1 MLHVMIWFLLV
12 CDALSS
18 HLKVYHH
25 ELKEV
30 FESTSGYSMAIDLD
44 VGSVFT
50 NANLVLSTLLDLK
63 PVHQVLCIILGTQ

>member
-30 FESTSGYSMAIDLD
+30 IQSTSGYSMAIDLD

-50 NANLVLSTLLDLK
+50 KANLVLNKVVGFKASSSSC
-63 PVHQVLCIILGTQ
+63 VYNLGTQ